1 MIKIKKISKEIE
13 NIKVL
18 DNVSLDIQTGEILV
32 IMGPSGSGK
41 STLIRNMALIDIPD
55 FGSISID
62 DKKYNFPNKENKLL
76 DKTNLYPN
84 LTLVFQQ
91 FFLWPHLT
99 VFENIKLALKEDRL
113 LDNKKILEM
122 GKLFGIENIL
132 DKYPNEVSV
141 GQKQKVSLVRA
152 VILKPKYLILDEV
165 TSALDIE
172 STLTMLSYLN
182 KLKEEGVAIVFVTH
196 ALHIAQKI
204 ADRVIFLEDGKIIE
218 SGGKEILF
226 KPLTDRFKKFIDTPI
241 IPSL

>member
-1 MIKIKKISKEIE
+1 MIKINKISKEIGG
-13 NIKVL
+13 IKVL
-18 DNVSLDIQTGEILV
+18 DTISLDIKSGEILV

-41 STLIRNMALIDIPD
+41 STLLRNIALIDTPD
-55 FGSISID
+55 LGRISIG
-62 DKKYNFPNKENKLL
+62 DKEYNFPYKESDQF

-99 VFENIKLALKEDRL
+99 VIGNIKLALKDTRFVGDE
-113 LDNKKILEM
+113 KILEVA
-122 GKLFGIENIL
+122 KLFGIENIL
-132 DKYPNEVSV
+132 DKYPNEISV

-152 VILKPKYLILDEV
+152 IMLKPKYLFLDEV

-172 STLTMLSYLN
+172 STLLMLSYLK

-204 ADRVIFLEDGKIIE
+204 ADKVVFLEKGKIVE
-218 SGGKEILF
+218 SGGREILF
-226 KPLTDRFKKFIDTPI
+226 KPSTDRFKKFIDAPI
-241 IPSL
+241 YT